1 MRQFRVAAQAE
12 DHFNVALDYYL
23 ESAGAAVA
31 LRFIEAWDHLA
42 ELLKEQPFAGSK
54 RVEVT
59 FGIEGLRSIP
69 LSRFPYIVFYTV
81 NDDMLR
87 IIALIHSSRDL
98 ANNLRP

>member
-1 MRQFRVAAQAE
+1 MRQFRVAAQA
-12 DHFNVALDYYL
+12 DTHFNAALDHYL
-23 ESAGAAVA
+23 ESAGVDVA
-31 LRFIEAWDHLA
+31 LRFVEAWDHLA
-42 ELLKEQPFAGSK
+42 ALLKEQPFAGSK

-69 LSRFPYIVFYTV
+69 LARFPYIAFYTV
-81 NDDMLR
+81 TDDMLR